1 MAGRKK
7 RLSPY
12 IIYGVIINAVNSL
25 GIFVAKAIDERGW
38 HKSKIVYCIFH
49 KKAVKQVYQRKE
61 RQHCHV

>member
-25 GIFVAKAIDERGW
+25 GIFVAKAIDERDDT
-38 HKSKIVYCIFH
+38 KAKLYTASSI
-49 KKAVKQVYQRKE
+49 KKRLQQVFQMKE
-61 RQHCHV
+61 RLHCHV